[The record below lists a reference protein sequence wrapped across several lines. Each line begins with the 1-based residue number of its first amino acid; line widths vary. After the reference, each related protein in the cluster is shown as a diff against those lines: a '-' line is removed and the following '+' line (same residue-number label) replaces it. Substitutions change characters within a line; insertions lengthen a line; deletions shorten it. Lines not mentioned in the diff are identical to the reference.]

1 MSVRGGGAWEARG
14 KWAFVIPE
22 AVACVCLAVV
32 ETTWRFHLTTL
43 CSTVATRLLCVVCC
57 RHRCCVHACKD
68 PNEARARGAQG
79 CEQWLRPGLHG
90 DGPTLPSCKQ
100 SLPHPLLIITCFCSA
115 AAATA
120 AACGPFVITLRLA
133 LCVLYVRVIVFVL
146 VECAV
151 VSTMQ
156 CMREIE

>member
-1 MSVRGGGAWEARG
+1 MWEARG

-22 AVACVCLAVV
+22 AVACVCLPVV

-43 CSTVATRLLCVVCC
+43 CSAVATRLLCVVCC

-100 SLPHPLLIITCFCSA
+100 SLPPPLDYHLLLQRSSSNSSSVWAVCHYIASCFVRLVRACDCFCFGRVC
-115 AAATA
+115 
-120 AACGPFVITLRLA
+120 CGFHHAMYARN
-133 LCVLYVRVIVFVL
+133 RVS
-146 VECAV
+146 E
-151 VSTMQ
+151 
-156 CMREIE
+156 